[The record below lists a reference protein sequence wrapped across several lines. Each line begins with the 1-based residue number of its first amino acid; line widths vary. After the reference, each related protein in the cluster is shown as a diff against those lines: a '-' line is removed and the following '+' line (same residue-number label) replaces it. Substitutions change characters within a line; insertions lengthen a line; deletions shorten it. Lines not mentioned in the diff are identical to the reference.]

1 MRTIITFL
9 GRYPTLTSYSFQGQ
23 IYEGEVF
30 AQALR
35 QFIEYDL
42 MLVLTTPEAH
52 LTTWPVLAQLKDERI
67 EEVPIPTGTSREEL
81 WEIFDAVIQRV
92 NDREIVTFDI
102 THGLRSI
109 PFLAFLFAAYLK
121 IAKQVKIEAIY
132 YGALEL
138 GDRKINIP
146 APVLDL
152 SEFVTMLDW
161 ITATD
166 QFVQTGDAS
175 LLSTLLGRPG
185 RERKASGRA
194 AAKLRTVSQAA
205 FLCQPFS
212 LMAEAGG
219 LSAALQQASV
229 DFSTTARPFSV
240 LSNQIVQAFASFA
253 ADDHG
258 QPQEILQAEY
268 NMIEWY
274 YAHGQL
280 IQTLTLAREWLV
292 DAVTVRLGQPLDY
305 RRTPRDLMEKAVSGL
320 TRLGTKI
327 KDEDSG
333 EDREFTPHD
342 LNEFGRRMY
351 QDWPEYP
358 TISRL
363 YEALRELRNQLNHA
377 EHQAS
382 RIKLHRIT
390 SKADDAMTDLRTLAL
405 EWGIAQPDQS

>member
-1 MRTIITFL
+1 
-9 GRYPTLTSYSFQGQ
+9 
-23 IYEGEVF
+23 
-30 AQALR
+30 
-35 QFIEYDL
+35 
-42 MLVLTTPEAH
+42 
-52 LTTWPVLAQLKDERI
+52 
-67 EEVPIPTGTSREEL
+67 
-81 WEIFDAVIQRV
+81 
-92 NDREIVTFDI
+92 
-102 THGLRSI
+102 
-109 PFLAFLFAAYLK
+109 
-121 IAKQVKIEAIY
+121 
-132 YGALEL
+132 
-138 GDRKINIP
+138 
-146 APVLDL
+146 
-152 SEFVTMLDW
+152 
-161 ITATD
+161 
-166 QFVQTGDAS
+166 
-175 LLSTLLGRPG
+175 
-185 RERKASGRA
+185 
-194 AAKLRTVSQAA
+194 
-205 FLCQPFS
+205 
-212 LMAEAGG
+212 MAEAGG